1 MESRRSIPEEMS
13 SDNGGHFVK
22 TDKEL
27 KDLLNQ
33 LDREKI
39 KQTTANKGVQ
49 WSLNPSGAP
58 HFGGVHEIMV
68 KAVKKEI
75 KIILGNADIND
86 EELVTAFVGAEGL
99 TTVDH

>member
-13 SDNGGHFVK
+13 SDNGGYFVK

-49 WSLNPSGAP
+49 WSFNPSGAP

-75 KIILGNADIND
+75 KIILGKADIND

>member
-39 KQTTANKGVQ
+39 KQTTVNKGVQ
-49 WSLNPSGAP
+49 WSFNPSGAP

>member
-49 WSLNPSGAP
+49 WSFNPSGAP

-86 EELVTAFVGAEGL
+86 EELVTAFIGAEGL